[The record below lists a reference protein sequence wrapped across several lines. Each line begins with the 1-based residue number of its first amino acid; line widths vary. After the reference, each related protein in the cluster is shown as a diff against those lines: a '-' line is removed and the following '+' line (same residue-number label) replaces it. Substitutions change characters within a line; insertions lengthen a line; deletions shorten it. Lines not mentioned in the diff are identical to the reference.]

1 MLPLRDENPT
11 RRRAYVTLLLILV
24 NVAVYFLWQPPATD
38 PTSTAFEYEHAAI
51 PCEITTREP
60 ISVLEANTDTCQA
73 DSSVPA
79 AFPHKQVL
87 LAILVSMFL
96 HGSLVHLGGNMLF
109 LWIFGNNVEDR
120 LGPLR
125 YFAFYVAAGVLATLA
140 HVALQP
146 HSTVPVIGASGAIA
160 GVMGAYLIWYP
171 NVRVLTWA
179 LFVLVRLRA
188 KWLLL
193 FWFFSQFFVNP
204 NEGVAWG
211 AHVGGFVFG
220 ALFALLTLLG

>member
-1 MLPLRDENPT
+1 MLPLRDDNPT
-11 RRRAYVTLLLILV
+11 RRRAYLTILLIAV
-24 NVAVYFLWQPPATD
+24 NVAVYFLWQPPAND
-38 PTSTAFEYEHAAI
+38 PTSAAFEYRHAAI
-51 PCEITTREP
+51 PCEITTLHPVVVTVDGRP
-60 ISVLEANTDTCQA
+60 SCARGQGLPT
-73 DSSVPA
+73 
-79 AFPHKQVL
+79 AFPGKQVL
-87 LAILVSMFL
+87 LAIVVSMFL

-109 LWIFGNNVEDR
+109 LWVFGNNIEDR

-125 YFAFYVAAGVLATLA
+125 YLVFYLAAGIVATLA

-171 NVRVLTWA
+171 NAPVLTWIFF
-179 LFVLVRLRA
+179 FVARIRA
-188 KWLLL
+188 KWLLI
-193 FWFFSQFFVNP
+193 FWFLSQFFVNP

-220 ALFALLTLLG
+220 ALLALLG

>member
-1 MLPLRDENPT
+1 MFPLRDENPT
-11 RRRAYVTLLLILV
+11 RRHAYVTVVLILL
-24 NVAVYFLWQPPATD
+24 NVGVYFLWQPPVSD
-38 PTSTAFEYEHAAI
+38 PTSAVFEYQHAAI

-60 ISVLEANTDTCQA
+60 LAIAEIRTATCTRH
-73 DSSVPA
+73 DGLPA
-79 AFPHKQVL
+79 AFPRKQVL
-87 LAILVSMFL
+87 LAIVVSMFL

-120 LGPLR
+120 LGAVR
-125 YFAFYVAAGVLATLA
+125 YLLFYFAAGVLATLA

-160 GVMGAYLIWYP
+160 GIMGAYLVWYP
-171 NVRVLTWA
+171 NAPVLTWVFFFLA
-179 LFVLVRLRA
+179 RLRA

-211 AHVGGFVFG
+211 AHVGGFAFG
-220 ALFALLTLLG
+220 VLFALVT

>member
-1 MLPLRDENPT
+1 MFPLRDENPT
-11 RRRAYVTLLLILV
+11 RRHAYVTVVLILL
-24 NVAVYFLWQPPATD
+24 NVGVYFLWQPPVSD
-38 PTSTAFEYEHAAI
+38 PTSAVFEYQHAAI

-60 ISVLEANTDTCQA
+60 LAIAEIRTATCTRH
-73 DSSVPA
+73 DGLPA
-79 AFPHKQVL
+79 AFPRKQVL
-87 LAILVSMFL
+87 LAIVVSMFL

-120 LGPLR
+120 LGAVR
-125 YFAFYVAAGVLATLA
+125 YLLFYFAAGVLATLA

-160 GVMGAYLIWYP
+160 GIMGAYLVWYP
-171 NVRVLTWA
+171 NASVLTWVFFFLA
-179 LFVLVRLRA
+179 RLRA

-211 AHVGGFVFG
+211 AHVGGFAFG
-220 ALFALLTLLG
+220 VLFALVT